1 MGEERAYKVAAYM
14 TAYQEIEAVERCMN
28 ALEKQSYPIQE
39 IFIVDNSSSDLELQH
54 KYKNVK
60 VERHPENIGVA
71 GGLNIAIRWAI
82 EKDYDFLWLFDQDS
96 EPGADVLEKLLLK
109 HQELSACGVKIG
121 IIAPKIFEVNTQQE
135 FPGYIFC
142 DYQFVPKPGYLEI
155 QDFYQCDGVITSGS
169 LVNINAAKCVE
180 LPKSEF
186 FLDAVDYSYCMNFR
200 KKGYEIIVVK
210 DTMMKHRIGKYS
222 NVKVRKKKADGEEVV
237 TFLCSPSRYY
247 YACRNHTYFE
257 TRAAG
262 RKMLYQAVK
271 HRLKFS
277 KMMIERI
284 RLYEPDLVV
293 PKIWACV
300 IGTFDGLRGK
310 LGKTW

>member
-1 MGEERAYKVAAYM
+1 MGEEKAYKVAAYM
-14 TAYQEIEAVERCMN
+14 TAYQEIEAVDKCIRAIES
-28 ALEKQSYPIQE
+28 QTYPIQE
-39 IFIVDNSSSDLELQH
+39 IFIVDNSSRDLELQH
-54 KYKNVK
+54 KYKNVI
-60 VERHPENIGVA
+60 VDYHPENIGVA
-71 GGLNIAIRWAI
+71 GGLNIAVRWAI
-82 EKDYDFLWLFDQDS
+82 EKGYDFLWLFDQDS

-109 HQELSACGVKIG
+109 YQELSDRNVKIG
-121 IIAPKIFEVNTQQE
+121 IIAPTIFEVNTQHE

-142 DYQFVPKPGYLEI
+142 DYQFLPKPGYLEI

-169 LVNINAAKCVE
+169 LVNISAAKCVE

-200 KKGYEIIVVK
+200 KKGYEIVVVK
-210 DTMMKHRIGKYS
+210 TTIMKHRIGKYS
-222 NVKVRKKKADGEEVV
+222 KVKVRTQADGEVV

-271 HRLKFS
+271 HRLEFS
-277 KMMIERI
+277 QMMIERI
-284 RLYEPDLVV
+284 KLYEPDLVA